1 MTDKEELGIKS
12 LSKRFMEI
20 NTLTDED
27 IIDIIGGGQFLN
39 AKQGIELGR
48 VITEG
53 LVKGLNQPIELSNRL
68 EGGE

>member
-12 LSKRFMEI
+12 PSKYFMER

-27 IIDIIGGGQFLN
+27 IINIIERGQFLN
-39 AKQGIELGR
+39 AKQGIELGK

-53 LVKGLNQPIELSNRL
+53 LVKGLTQPTNAIRR
-68 EGGE
+68 